1 MFFTELKVWSV
12 LLLPSRSVVG
22 SVATLGRGRTFGT
35 AASLVRTGTAG
46 LTLLLLLLLLLL
58 AVASEGM
65 ALLVVIAHHHHQ
77 QTQSSAWVGKEAAM
91 VERLCP

>member
-35 AASLVRTGTAG
+35 AAFMVTTGTAG
-46 LTLLLLLLLLLL
+46 LTGL
-58 AVASEGM
+58 ASEGM
-65 ALLVVIAHHHHQ
+65 ALVLVIAHQQ
-77 QTQSSAWVGKEAAM
+77 QTQSSDGKEAAM
-91 VERLCP
+91 VEGLCP

>member
-35 AASLVRTGTAG
+35 AAFMVTTGTAG
-46 LTLLLLLLLLLL
+46 LT
-58 AVASEGM
+58 AEGM
-65 ALLVVIAHHHHQ
+65 PLVLVIAHQ

-91 VERLCP
+91 MEGLCP

>member
-35 AASLVRTGTAG
+35 AAFMVTTGTAG
-46 LTLLLLLLLLLL
+46 LTGLR
-58 AVASEGM
+58 AEGM
-65 ALLVVIAHHHHQ
+65 ALVLVIAHQ
-77 QTQSSAWVGKEAAM
+77 QTQSSDGKEAAM
-91 VERLCP
+91 MEGLCP

>member
-35 AASLVRTGTAG
+35 AAFMVTTGTAG
-46 LTLLLLLLLLLL
+46 LTGLR
-58 AVASEGM
+58 AEGM
-65 ALLVVIAHHHHQ
+65 ALVLVIAHQQ
-77 QTQSSAWVGKEAAM
+77 QTQSSDGKEAAM

>member
-35 AASLVRTGTAG
+35 AAFMVTTGTAG
-46 LTLLLLLLLLLL
+46 LAGLT
-58 AVASEGM
+58 AEGM
-65 ALLVVIAHHHHQ
+65 ALVLVIAHPHQ
-77 QTQSSAWVGKEAAM
+77 QTQSSAWVGKEAPM
-91 VERLCP
+91 MEGLCP